1 MGMVAQNCLSPG
13 FSTMLYLLT
22 NSMSKKTIG
31 DLRRYGDRVWI
42 KEYLRGAVMEIYEV
56 RLGHEY
62 AGMSFR
68 EACGLVFKH
77 HCSVLFAIGY
87 DTAEGEEGTFGSTQ
101 RIYLNPYDLIL
112 LGKERAY
119 IITETSLNAHK
130 VGKGE
135 FPDSQ
140 LPEYTN
146 PNENEFWRFDTIR
159 EHLVRRKEGML
170 SVAIKEDYV
179 PPVGSLENFPY
190 FKKEAVFQLGTQSGS
205 QDFTVI
211 PGRKSEVEVEGPRIS
226 SSSKM
231 TGKEKATD
239 VFELGK
245 TLPTNVAGHVLL
257 ASLAEPFPSN
267 ASYFVAPFREVDDST
282 PIVFL
287 TRTAPEEEVWET
299 ISELK
304 NVFYIVGSPL
314 IRKDLR
320 RARVQYASRTVI
332 LSDPFHH
339 SVSDRTADSCM
350 MLALLNVQAMCGS
363 SDNFVCVEFVHN
375 QNMKLI
381 GQYNHSIRE
390 AATSEVT
397 ELQSQNIIPAFVG
410 GHVFS
415 QSMFHSVLCQ
425 AYYEQNLLT
434 VLKVSSI

>member
-1 MGMVAQNCLSPG
+1 
-13 FSTMLYLLT
+13 
-22 NSMSKKTIG
+22 
-31 DLRRYGDRVWI
+31 
-42 KEYLRGAVMEIYEV
+42 MEIYEV

-68 EACGLVFKH
+68 EASGLVFKH
-77 HCSVLFAIGY
+77 HRSVLFAVGY
-87 DTAEGEEGTFGSTQ
+87 DTAEGEEGTFGSNQ
-101 RIYLNPYDLIL
+101 KIYLNPYELIL

-135 FPDSQ
+135 FPDSD
-140 LPEYTN
+140 LPQYNN
-146 PNENEFWRFDTIR
+146 PNEAVFWRLDTIR
-159 EHLVRRKEGML
+159 EHLARTKEGML
-170 SVAIKEDYV
+170 SISLKDDPV
-179 PPVGSLENFPY
+179 PPVGSLENFPF
-190 FKKEAVFQLGTQSGS
+190 FKKQAVFQLGNQSGS

-211 PGRKSEVEVEGPRIS
+211 PGRKSDVEVEGPRVS
-226 SSSKM
+226 TSEKM
-231 TGKEKATD
+231 AGKAKAE
-239 VFELGK
+239 VFVLGE
-245 TLPTNVAGHVLL
+245 TLPVDITGHVLF

-287 TRTAPEEEVWET
+287 TRTAPEDDIWET
-299 ISELK
+299 ISDLK
-304 NVFYIVGSPL
+304 NVYYIVGTPL

-332 LSDPFHH
+332 LSDPFHQ
-339 SVSDRTADSCM
+339 SVSDRTADSAM
-350 MLALLNVQAMCGS
+350 MLALLNVQAMCSG

-397 ELQSQNIIPAFVG
+397 ELQSQNIIPAFAG

-425 AYYEQNLLT
+425 AYFEQNLLT
-434 VLKVSSI
+434 VLKVIILN